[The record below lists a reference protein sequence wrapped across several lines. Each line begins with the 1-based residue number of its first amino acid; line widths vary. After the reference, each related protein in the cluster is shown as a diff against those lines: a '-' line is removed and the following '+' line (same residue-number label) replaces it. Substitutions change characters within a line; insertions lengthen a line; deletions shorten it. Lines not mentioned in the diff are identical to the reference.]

1 MISGAPSWRV
11 ALFDN
16 RGEDSGMNAPQKARP
31 SDNGR
36 MAEQVDAVL
45 RASRALVGI
54 AATSLAAV
62 EDVVTVPQW
71 RVLVL
76 LHTRGP
82 MNLASVAAELTVNP
96 SNASRTCDRLT
107 KAGLLDRRESELDR
121 RNVTLTLTAA
131 GRRLV
136 QKVTR
141 QRRVAIE
148 KVLQGMSAAARDR
161 LADALATFADA
172 AGEPDDEGPVMGGL
186 WPPMR

>member
-1 MISGAPSWRV
+1 MT
-11 ALFDN
+11 
-16 RGEDSGMNAPQKARP
+16 
-31 SDNGR
+31 
-36 MAEQVDAVL
+36 EQVEAVV

-76 LHTRGP
+76 VYTRGP
-82 MNLASVAAELTVNP
+82 MNLASVAAELDVNP

-107 KAGLLDRRESELDR
+107 RAGLLNRREAEFDR

-141 QRRVAIE
+141 QRRNAIE
-148 KVLQGMSAAARDR
+148 KVLATMSVGDRDR
-161 LADALATFADA
+161 LADALETFAEA
-172 AGEPDDEGPVMGGL
+172 AGETSAVGRVLVGL
-186 WPPMR
+186 WPPPR

>member
-1 MISGAPSWRV
+1 M
-11 ALFDN
+11 D
-16 RGEDSGMNAPQKARP
+16 DRP
-31 SDNGR
+31 S
-36 MAEQVDAVL
+36 AEQIDAVL

-76 LHTRGP
+76 VYTRGP
-82 MNLASVAAELTVNP
+82 LNLASVAAELAVNP

-107 KAGLLDRRESELDR
+107 KAGLLDRRESEVDR
-121 RNVTLTLTAA
+121 RNIVLTLTPA

-148 KVLQGMSAAARDR
+148 KVLRRMPATTREG
-161 LADALATFADA
+161 LVGALAEFAA
-172 AGEPDDEGPVMGGL
+172 VAGESDDEGPVVAAL
-186 WPPMR
+186 WPPTR

>member
-1 MISGAPSWRV
+1 
-11 ALFDN
+11 
-16 RGEDSGMNAPQKARP
+16 MNAPQKLR
-31 SDNGR
+31 DGGR
-36 MAEQVDAVL
+36 IAEQVDAVL

-76 LHTRGP
+76 VHTRGP
-82 MNLASVAAELTVNP
+82 MNLASVAAELGVNP

-107 KAGLLDRRESELDR
+107 RAGLLNRREAEVDR

-141 QRRVAIE
+141 QRRSAVE
-148 KVLQGMSAAARDR
+148 KVLATMSVADRDR
-161 LADALATFADA
+161 LADALEIFAQA
-172 AGEPDDEGPVMGGL
+172 AGEIPEDDTVVRGL
-186 WPPMR
+186 WPPRR

>member
-1 MISGAPSWRV
+1 MLMV
-11 ALFDN
+11 
-16 RGEDSGMNAPQKARP
+16 NAPEKAR
-31 SDNGR
+31 GR
-36 MAEQVDAVL
+36 RTGLMAEQVDAVL

-82 MNLASVAAELTVNP
+82 MNLASVAAVLDVNP

-107 KAGLLDRRESELDR
+107 KAGLLDRREAELDR
-121 RNVTLTLTAA
+121 RNVKLTLTAA

-136 QKVTR
+136 QKVIR
-141 QRRVAIE
+141 QRRTAIE
-148 KVLQGMSAAARDR
+148 KVLNKMAVTDRER
-161 LADALATFADA
+161 LAAALATFAEA
-172 AGEPDDEGPVMGGL
+172 AGEAADDDTVVGGL
-186 WPPMR
+186 WPPPR

>member
-1 MISGAPSWRV
+1 MVTSA
-11 ALFDN
+11 
-16 RGEDSGMNAPQKARP
+16 GEDAGMNAPQKARP
-31 SDNGR
+31 VDDRPS
-36 MAEQVDAVL
+36 AEQTDAVL

-76 LHTRGP
+76 IYTRGP
-82 MNLASVAAELTVNP
+82 MNLASVAAELDVNP

-107 KAGLLDRRESELDR
+107 KAGLLDRREAEVDR
-121 RNVTLTLTAA
+121 RNITLTLTAA

-141 QRRVAIE
+141 QRRAAIE
-148 KVLQGMSAAARDR
+148 KVLRRMPAPAREG
-161 LADALATFADA
+161 LADALAEFAAA
-172 AGEPDDEGPVMGGL
+172 AGESNDEGPVVAAL
-186 WPPMR
+186 WPPTR

>member
-1 MISGAPSWRV
+1 
-11 ALFDN
+11 
-16 RGEDSGMNAPQKARP
+16 MNAPQQARP
-31 SDNGR
+31 VDDRPS
-36 MAEQVDAVL
+36 AEQVDAVL

-76 LHTRGP
+76 IYTRGP
-82 MNLASVAAELTVNP
+82 LNLASVAAELAVNP

-107 KAGLLDRRESELDR
+107 RAGLLDRRESEVDR
-121 RNVTLTLTAA
+121 RNITLTLTAA

-141 QRRVAIE
+141 QRRTAIE
-148 KVLQGMSAAARDR
+148 KVLRGMPAAAREG
-161 LADALATFADA
+161 LADALAEFAAA
-172 AGEPDDEGPVMGGL
+172 AGEYTDDGPVVAAL
-186 WPPMR
+186 WPPTR

>member
-1 MISGAPSWRV
+1 MKMLR
-11 ALFDN
+11 
-16 RGEDSGMNAPQKARP
+16 MNAPERPRARV
-31 SDNGR
+31 NGR
-36 MAEQVDAVL
+36 MAEQADAVL

-82 MNLASVAAELTVNP
+82 MNLASVAAELDVNP

-107 KAGLLDRRESELDR
+107 KAGLLNRREAELDR
-121 RNVTLTLTAA
+121 RNVTLTLTVA

-141 QRRVAIE
+141 QRRAAIE
-148 KVLQGMSAAARDR
+148 KILQKMAVADRDR
-161 LADALATFADA
+161 LAAALATFAEV
-172 AGEPDDEGPVMGGL
+172 AGEAADDDLVVGRL
-186 WPPMR
+186 WPPSR

>member
-1 MISGAPSWRV
+1 MG
-11 ALFDN
+11 D
-16 RGEDSGMNAPQKARP
+16 MNAPQRARGH
-31 SDNGR
+31 NGR
-36 MAEQVDAVL
+36 LAEQLDAVL

-76 LHTRGP
+76 VHTRGP
-82 MNLASVAAELTVNP
+82 MNLASVAAALDVNP

-107 KAGLLDRRESELDR
+107 KSGLLDRRESEVDR
-121 RNVTLTLTAA
+121 RNLTLTLTAA

-141 QRRVAIE
+141 QRRTAIE
-148 KVLQGMSAAARDR
+148 KVLVSMSVADRDR
-161 LADALATFADA
+161 LADALEIFAEA
-172 AGEPDDEGPVMGGL
+172 AGETPDHGAVVAGL
-186 WPPMR
+186 WPPRR